1 MQSLKQNNILSKA
14 CHIFAITETLL
25 KDNEKINIQH
35 FKWIGL
41 SRKNKDGGGI
51 VFLINKSIIKTCTI
65 EPSLNKTIEFMS
77 IKLNLTNNESMMA
90 CLYYGKQESRSTKKE
105 SENEFNQISTY
116 TKNGVDNSSYVL
128 ILGDFNAKIGN
139 DKAGI
144 KNGDRII
151 SRNGFLLMNMI
162 TMQHLQLINSVP
174 CCMGK
179 WTSVNTCNNNEKS
192 IIDYGLCN
200 SKLTSMISKV
210 IIDEPQEYKLKGRK
224 HSDHNTSII
233 DINTKTK
240 HLEMVGKSAWK
251 INEKTDWKKCKEL
264 MQNKIQN
271 YNWNTKNSTEYTEKI
286 YTVLH

>member
-1 MQSLKQNNILSKA
+1 
-14 CHIFAITETLL
+14 
-25 KDNEKINIQH
+25 
-35 FKWIGL
+35 
-41 SRKNKDGGGI
+41 
-51 VFLINKSIIKTCTI
+51 
-65 EPSLNKTIEFMS
+65 MS
-77 IKLNLTNNESMMA
+77 IKLNLINNESIMV

-116 TKNGVDNSSYVL
+116 TKNGVDNNSYVL

-224 HSDHNTSII
+224 YSDHNNFII
-233 DINTKTK
+233 DIDNKTK
-240 HLEMVGKSAWK
+240 HLEMVGKSVWK
-251 INEKTDWKKCKEL
+251 INEKTDWRKYKEL

-271 YNWNTKNSTEYTEKI
+271 YDWNTKNSTEYTEK
-286 YTVLH
+286 YYSMK